1 MEKHLIEL
9 KEVQAKQG
17 KDIEELKV
25 IQAKQGKDI
34 EELKAIQAKQGKD
47 IEELKRVQNE
57 HSKELKDIRN
67 ILDNHTH
74 ILDDLQRSM
83 VIIEDCIANKISV
96 LFDAVVAN
104 QEKITANDK
113 MLDKE
118 ERTLQ
123 FHSVKIS
130 ILEDTLNKHSEQLA
144 KLNSK

>member
-17 KDIEELKV
+17 KDIEELKA
-25 IQAKQGKDI
+25 IQDKQGKDI
-34 EELKAIQAKQGKD
+34 EDMKVD
-47 IEELKRVQNE
+47 IKELKRVQNE

>member
-17 KDIEELKV
+17 R
-25 IQAKQGKDI
+25 DI

-47 IEELKRVQNE
+47 IE
-57 HSKELKDIRN
+57 ELKDIRN

-113 MLDKE
+113 MLDRE